1 MMMEPAIAKILVD
14 PEHRQFVDE
23 AGRAVL
29 FHGVN
34 VVYKMDPYI
43 PSQGAFDPENS
54 LNEQDIL
61 NLQSWGINFVRL
73 GVMWEAV
80 ERTKGV
86 YDTNYLQ
93 QIDALITRLGE
104 AGIYTLVDMHQ
115 DVFARIMCGEG
126 FPDFY
131 AKEAVG
137 RFPSCINY
145 LVDLKL

>member
-1 MMMEPAIAKILVD
+1 MTSALKLAAIGTAAMMIEPAIAKILVD

-86 YDTNYLQ
+86 YD
-93 QIDALITRLGE
+93 
-104 AGIYTLVDMHQ
+104 
-115 DVFARIMCGEG
+115 
-126 FPDFY
+126 
-131 AKEAVG
+131 
-137 RFPSCINY
+137 INY
-145 LVDLKL
+145 L

>member
-1 MMMEPAIAKILVD
+1 
-14 PEHRQFVDE
+14 
-23 AGRAVL
+23 VL

-86 YDTNYLQ
+86 YD
-93 QIDALITRLGE
+93 
-104 AGIYTLVDMHQ
+104 
-115 DVFARIMCGEG
+115 
-126 FPDFY
+126 
-131 AKEAVG
+131 
-137 RFPSCINY
+137 INY
-145 LVDLKL
+145 L